1 MLSMGMLCNPMPP
14 KIQNFLAP
22 PDRCRLTSPSDPPR
36 MRLVVAT
43 SNPGKIAEI
52 AEILRDLNLD
62 LHPLSDLGDLPSEVE
77 EGGTA
82 AENARRKAVAAAE
95 RTGLPALADDS
106 ALEIDALGGAPGIRS
121 ARFAGPAADD
131 AGRNSLILA
140 ALAGVPEARRMARF
154 RCAIAIAEP
163 GGKVHILEGL
173 CEGAIASSPRG
184 AGGFGYDP
192 IFVEGSTGQTFA
204 EMDPAVKNRVSHRA
218 SALRKAGAVLRA
230 MAGGRGATPGPGGLC
245 GGS

>member
-1 MLSMGMLCNPMPP
+1 M
-14 KIQNFLAP
+14 
-22 PDRCRLTSPSDPPR
+22 TSPSDPHR

-52 AEILRDLNLD
+52 AEILRDLHLD
-62 LHPLSDLGDLPSEVE
+62 IHPLSDLGDLPSELE

-82 AENARRKAVAAAE
+82 ADNARRKAVAAAE

-131 AGRNSLILA
+131 AERNRLILT
-140 ALAGVPEARRMARF
+140 ALAGVPEARRTARF

-163 GGKVHILEGL
+163 GGRVHIVEGL
-173 CEGAIASSPRG
+173 CEGTIALSPRG
-184 AGGFGYDP
+184 AAGFGYDP
-192 IFVEGSTGQTFA
+192 IFVEGSIGQTFA
-204 EMDPAVKNRVSHRA
+204 ELAPAVKNRVSHRA
-218 SALRKAGAVLRA
+218 SALRKAGEVLRA
-230 MAGGRGATPGPGGLC
+230 MAGGRAAPAGSGGPC
-245 GGS
+245 GGA